1 VIYLIYVVFFATS
14 NSQKKSKISNNYMMH
29 IYLISKGNVQKIN
42 RNSTK
47 SESAQ
52 NPEWDVGDC

>member
-1 VIYLIYVVFFATS
+1 
-14 NSQKKSKISNNYMMH
+14 MH